1 MTQQDVL
8 ALARA
13 GFTAGQIATIAQ
25 SGTGAPAGSYQQNAQ
40 TILPWQQPT
49 SQQVVQPTGQQVV
62 QPTGQPT
69 GQQVVQPNTS
79 VTAPSYSTN
88 TMDANS
94 QMLMQAINN
103 LTTTMQA
110 NALRT
115 DTMPQAQTAGD
126 VIASIINPPGEID
139 MPESKIMG
147 TMGQQT
153 MTSGINTTVRG
164 NY

>member
-1 MTQQDVL
+1 MTQQDVI

-25 SGTGAPAGSYQQNAQ
+25 SGTGGQPNAQ
-40 TILPWQQPT
+40 TILHWAQPT
-49 SQQVVQPTGQQVV
+49 GQPMAQPTVQPTAQPTGQQVA
-62 QPTGQPT
+62 
-69 GQQVVQPNTS
+69 QPNTS
-79 VTAPSYSTN
+79 VTATGYSPN

-126 VIASIINPPGEID
+126 VIASIINPPGEVD